1 MEIRNYLVELVFIVD
16 MWINIMMIIDCDYK
30 YSLW

>member
-30 YSLW
+30 